1 MTCPNCNS
9 TVDTHVDNCLKCR
22 YPFSGTEKEKS
33 LFIAQQIIKVGH
45 IDDAKGSLKTAKT
58 TLFVIGVVNIL
69 LTFFSAT
76 SPIVLGL
83 SIFIGSVFIV
93 FGFIVE
99 KKPFLFLII
108 PLALLLLFYI
118 GDALVDPMTLVRG
131 VLWKV
136 IYVTAL
142 VYAVIRVKRAE
153 KIKKESQYLGRQ

>member
-9 TVDTHVDNCLKCR
+9 TFDTHVDHCSKCG

-33 LFIAQQIIKVGH
+33 SFIAQQIVKVGH

-58 TLFVIGVVNIL
+58 TLFIVGVVNIL

-83 SIFIGSVFIV
+83 GILIGLVFIM

-108 PLALLLLFYI
+108 PLTTLLLFYV
-118 GDALVDPMTLVRG
+118 GDALVDPMNLVRG

-142 VYAVIRVKRAE
+142 FYAIVRVKRAE
-153 KIKKESQYLGRQ
+153 KIKKESEYLGQR